1 MKALVLEDVRRF
13 EVRDIPKPIA
23 GEQEV
28 LVRVGATGICGT
40 DLHIFH
46 GLANYHLDSRGQ
58 PIPLRQ
64 HPQILGHEF
73 CGAVESVGSKV
84 TKVVP
89 GDRVVV
95 DQLLNCMSQGRLPMC
110 EYCETGDSHM
120 CEFGQQLGVT
130 GPQGAFAE
138 YVAVPEVNVVPLPPA
153 VSDLEGAIIE
163 PLACVLHA
171 SDRMESAKNRYTFSG
186 RYPIRHIMILGAGP
200 SGLLFIQYLRN
211 IRNFDGEIFV
221 TDVREGKLELAKKL
235 GGTPLDVRRVDLIA
249 EIHQRTRGERLQYLI
264 EATGAGE
271 VFDWIGSIIRPQ
283 ATVLIYGGGHSGRD
297 IGCILPFQVMENVLV
312 TSGGASGGFDSD
324 GTPTV
329 YRQAME
335 YIRDRKINAK
345 SLATHRYND
354 LAQLPQAFSQ
364 DATRDDFIKGV
375 LVCA

>member
-13 EVRDIPKPIA
+13 AMRDIPKPIA
-23 GEQEV
+23 GEKEI
-28 LVRVGATGICGT
+28 LVRVGAVGLCGT

-46 GLANYHLDSRGQ
+46 GLANYNLDSRGK
-58 PIPLRQ
+58 PIALQ
-64 HPQILGHEF
+64 KHPQILGHEF
-73 CGAVESVGSKV
+73 CGTVEAVGSKV

-95 DQLLNCMSQGRLPMC
+95 DQLLNCRSQGRSPIC
-110 EYCETGDSHM
+110 EYCETGDSHE
-120 CEFGQQLGVT
+120 CQFGQQLGVT

-138 YVAVPEVNVVPLPPA
+138 YVAVPEANVVRLPST
-153 VSDLEGAIIE
+153 VSDLEAAIIE

-186 RYPIRHIMILGAGP
+186 RYPIRHILIFGAGP

-221 TDVREGKLELAKKL
+221 ADMRESKLQLAKKL

-249 EIHQRTRGERLQYLI
+249 EIDQRTRGERLQYLI

-271 VFDWIGSIIRPQ
+271 VFDWIPPIIRPQ

-312 TSGGASGGFDSD
+312 TAGGASGGFDAD

-329 YRQAME
+329 YRRAME
-335 YIRDRKINAK
+335 YIRDGKIDAK
-345 SLATHRYND
+345 SLATHRYTD
-354 LAQLPQAFSQ
+354 LSQIPQAFSQ
-364 DATRDDFIKGV
+364 DATKDDFVKGV
-375 LVCA
+375 LICA